1 MVSSVSSSSS
11 ASAAAGATTPTGN
24 DAKLGKDAFVRLLLT
39 QLQSQDPTEPQKNE
53 AFIAQLAQFTTVEL
67 MEKQA
72 GHLESLLVA
81 QAAGNQTAVSGLV
94 GKDVSFSADT
104 ITTKAAGETRDLSV
118 QLPSAANNVLV
129 SVLDEDGN
137 VLRTMQI
144 GPRAAGK
151 SDFTFD
157 GMDNSGNP
165 LPPGKYTLKL
175 VADQNKTA
183 VEGSILQSGSVTGV
197 SFAEGVAQLLVNG
210 ERISLPDVL
219 EINERPA
226 A

>member
-1 MVSSVSSSSS
+1 MVSSVSSSSAAS
-11 ASAAAGATTPTGN
+11 SAAAPAPTGN

-67 MEKQA
+67 MEKQT

-94 GKDVSFSADT
+94 GKDVAFSADT
-104 ITTKAAGETRDLSV
+104 ITTKTAGETRDLSV
-118 QLPSAANNVLV
+118 QLPSNANNVLV
-129 SVLDEDGN
+129 SVLDKDGKI
-137 VLRTMQI
+137 LRTVQI

-157 GMDNSGNP
+157 GLDSSGNP
-165 LPPGKYTLKL
+165 LPPGTYTLKL
-175 VADQNKTA
+175 VADQNKTP
-183 VEGSILQSGSVTGV
+183 VQGSILQNGSVTGV
-197 SFAEGVAQLLVNG
+197 SFAEGVAQLIVNG
-210 ERISLPDVL
+210 QRISLPDVL
-219 EINERPA
+219 EINERPSA
-226 A
+226 

>member
-1 MVSSVSSSSS
+1 MVSSVSSSSASS
-11 ASAAAGATTPTGN
+11 AGTPTTTATGN
-24 DAKLGKDAFVRLLLT
+24 ESKLGKDAFVRLLLT

-53 AFIAQLAQFTTVEL
+53 AFIAQLAQFTTIEL
-67 MEKQA
+67 MEKQT

-94 GKDVSFSADT
+94 GKDVSFSANT
-104 ITTKAAGETRDLSV
+104 ITTKTDGETRDLSV

-129 SVLDEDGN
+129 SVCDKDGK

-157 GMDNSGNP
+157 GLDASGNP
-165 LPPGKYTLKL
+165 LPAGSYTLKL
-175 VADQNKTA
+175 VADQNKTP
-183 VEGSILQSGSVTGV
+183 VEGSILQRGSCSGQRR
-197 SFAEGVAQLLVNG
+197 A
-210 ERISLPDVL
+210 
-219 EINERPA
+219 
-226 A
+226 

>member
-1 MVSSVSSSSS
+1 MVSSVSSSS
-11 ASAAAGATTPTGN
+11 ASPAGTPTTATGN
-24 DAKLGKDAFVRLLLT
+24 DSKLGKDAFVRLLLT

-53 AFIAQLAQFTTVEL
+53 AFIAQLAQFTTIEL
-67 MEKQA
+67 MEKQS

-94 GKDVSFSADT
+94 GKDVAFSADT
-104 ITTKAAGETRDLSV
+104 ITTKTAGEPRDLSV

-129 SVLDEDGN
+129 SVLDEKGN

-151 SDFTFD
+151 SDFSFD
-157 GMDNSGNP
+157 GMDSKGNP

-183 VEGSILQSGSVTGV
+183 VVGSILQSGSVTGV
-197 SFAEGVAQLLVNG
+197 SFLEGVAQLIVNG

>member
-11 ASAAAGATTPTGN
+11 SAGPPTTTATGN
-24 DAKLGKDAFVRLLLT
+24 DSKLGKDAFVKLLLT

-53 AFIAQLAQFTTVEL
+53 AFIAQLAQFTTIEL

-81 QAAGNQTAVSGLV
+81 QAAGNQTAVAGLV

-104 ITTKAAGETRDLSV
+104 ITTKTAGETRDLSV
-118 QLPSAANNVLV
+118 QLPSNANNVLV
-129 SVLDEDGN
+129 SVLDKDGK

-157 GMDNSGNP
+157 GLDASGNP
-165 LPPGKYTLKL
+165 LPPGSYTLKL

-183 VEGSILQSGSVTGV
+183 VEGSILQTGSVTGV

-210 ERISLPDVL
+210 ERIGLPDVL

-226 A
+226 G

>member
-1 MVSSVSSSSS
+1 MVSSVSSSS
-11 ASAAAGATTPTGN
+11 ASPAGTPTTTGN
-24 DAKLGKDAFVRLLLT
+24 DSKLGKDAFVRLLLT

-67 MEKQA
+67 MEKQT

-104 ITTKAAGETRDLSV
+104 ITTKSAGEARDLSV

-129 SVLDEDGN
+129 SVLDDKGN

-144 GPRAAGK
+144 GPRGAGK
-151 SDFTFD
+151 SDFSFD
-157 GMDNSGNP
+157 GMDSKGNP

-183 VEGSILQSGSVTGV
+183 VEGSILQTGSVTGV
-197 SFAEGVAQLLVNG
+197 SFLEGVAQLIVNG